1 MKGAMSSS
9 PLSSTLSA
17 AHPAAQL
24 DPLYRQVATRLREDI
39 RSGALAV
46 GTVLPPLRDL
56 AEEWKV
62 SQQTMRGAL
71 ELLRAAGLVSTRRRG
86 GTRIEA
92 THVDRSGQVMAALDN
107 ILTYSDNVRLRV
119 TAKETVIAR
128 TGVAELLQSPPG
140 RPWFRISGYRH
151 LAGDPT
157 PRVHSEV
164 FINAAYPL
172 VFERINSRTKRI
184 YAMFGPLYGEDF
196 VEFRQELRTVPLSAD
211 ARSVLGA
218 SDEGMELGL
227 RYINRFFGEFGD
239 VMEVA
244 VNVHRLDDP
253 NAALLRRP
261 AVMPR
266 P

>member
-1 MKGAMSSS
+1 MSSL
-9 PLSSTLSA
+9 PALAA

-92 THVDRSGQVMAALDN
+92 MHVDRSGQVMATLDN
-107 ILTYSDNVRLRV
+107 ILAYSENVRLRV
-119 TAKETVIAR
+119 TAKETIIAR

-140 RPWFRISGYRH
+140 RPWMAARIS
-151 LAGDPT
+151 
-157 PRVHSEV
+157 
-164 FINAAYPL
+164 
-172 VFERINSRTKRI
+172 
-184 YAMFGPLYGEDF
+184 
-196 VEFRQELRTVPLSAD
+196 
-211 ARSVLGA
+211 
-218 SDEGMELGL
+218 
-227 RYINRFFGEFGD
+227 
-239 VMEVA
+239 
-244 VNVHRLDDP
+244 
-253 NAALLRRP
+253 
-261 AVMPR
+261 
-266 P
+266 

>member
-1 MKGAMSSS
+1 M
-9 PLSSTLSA
+9 
-17 AHPAAQL
+17 
-24 DPLYRQVATRLREDI
+24 
-39 RSGALAV
+39 
-46 GTVLPPLRDL
+46 
-56 AEEWKV
+56 
-62 SQQTMRGAL
+62 
-71 ELLRAAGLVSTRRRG
+71 LRAAGLVSTRRRG

-92 THVDRSGQVMAALDN
+92 MHVDRSGQVMAALDN

-128 TGVAELLQSPPG
+128 TAVAELLHSPPG

-164 FINAAYPL
+164 FINVAYPL

-196 VEFRQELRTVPLSAD
+196 VEFRQELRTVPLSPD
-211 ARSVLGA
+211 VRTVLGV
-218 SDEGMELGL
+218 SDDSEQLGL

-244 VNVHRLDDP
+244 VNTHRLDDP

-261 AVMPR
+261 ALR
-266 P
+266 PHPENTTAR

>member
-1 MKGAMSSS
+1 MKGAMSS
-9 PLSSTLSA
+9 PHALAA

-92 THVDRSGQVMAALDN
+92 THVDRSGQVMATLDN
-107 ILTYSDNVRLRV
+107 ILAYSDNVRLRV
-119 TAKETVIAR
+119 TAKETIIAR

-164 FINAAYPL
+164 FINAAYPR

-196 VEFRQELRTVPLSAD
+196 VEFRQELRTVPLSAE
-211 ARSVLGA
+211 ARSVLGG
-218 SDEGMELGL
+218 SDGAELGL

-244 VNVHRLDDP
+244 VNIHRLEDP
-253 NAALLRRP
+253 HAAMLRRP
-261 AVMPR
+261 AVTPR